1 MSTAVTST
9 TTIFYLLFSSG
20 ELQDWAKDDETEGI
34 GEKNVEIFV
43 NDAGIDVKAGE
54 IDVKDVKCNQK
65 LDVNE

>member
-34 GEKNVEIFV
+34 
-43 NDAGIDVKAGE
+43 DVKEVG
-54 IDVKDVKCNQK
+54 IDVKDVGI
-65 LDVNE
+65 DVKGVGIDVKDGLRYALSP

>member
-34 GEKNVEIFV
+34 DVKNVEISV
-43 NDAGIDVKAGE
+43 NDAGIDVKE
-54 IDVKDVKCNQK
+54 VVIDVKHVKCNQK